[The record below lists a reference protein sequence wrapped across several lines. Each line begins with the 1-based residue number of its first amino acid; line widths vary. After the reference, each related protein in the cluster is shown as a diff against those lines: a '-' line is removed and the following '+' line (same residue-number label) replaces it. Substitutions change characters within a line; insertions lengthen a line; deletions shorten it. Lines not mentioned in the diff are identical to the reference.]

1 MENKSQI
8 FLEGLNKI
16 AEENPNL
23 IEKVKGKG
31 LLLGL
36 QFKENVDIEIVAK
49 CRQHGL
55 LIITAGMNTIR
66 LVPALNIPDQTI
78 KDGLEI
84 LTQSIKEV
92 N

>member
-1 MENKSQI
+1 M
-8 FLEGLNKI
+8 
-16 AEENPNL
+16 

-36 QFKENVDIEIVAK
+36 QFKENVDIGEIVAK